1 MNHCERN
8 RDSPPFHGACLLT
21 AGPSVQR
28 FGLFS
33 KALRIVAPY
42 SSEALSRLLIPPCPL
57 ALLVPLSPA
66 AAAGSC
72 GHTPGEGPRGQAG
85 DRRRAAVGGAVT
97 ESHRPSTGADNPLPR
112 RAADR
117 CGSSRTPPR
126 WGVSG
131 PSSP

>member
-1 MNHCERN
+1 MNHCERH
-8 RDSPPFHGACLLT
+8 RGSLPVHSACLLT
-21 AGPSVQR
+21 TGSSVQR

-33 KALRIVAPY
+33 KAVGIVVLHA
-42 SSEALSRLLIPPCPL
+42 SAALSRMLILLCPL
-57 ALLVPLSPA
+57 ALLVPFSPA
-66 AAAGSC
+66 VAAGSC

-85 DRRRAAVGGAVT
+85 DRRRAAAGGAVT
-97 ESHRPSTGADNPLPR
+97 ESHRPSMGADNPLPR

-126 WGVSG
+126 GGVSG